1 MKPYIEW
8 TKEELVA
15 EKARLE
21 QEFAEVKA
29 KGLNLNISR
38 GKEFSLGDLGYFF
51 RNQPDRVIIAGF
63 VLTVLYIGLCIYASY
78 RAKKNVTP
86 EDPIHLVPHAT
97 EFHDRPRQNWKRSD
111 TVFYHGPESRQTDR
125 TSAPQ
130 ENEREKELTGS
141 HRK

>member
-1 MKPYIEW
+1 M
-8 TKEELVA
+8 L
-15 EKARLE
+15 
-21 QEFAEVKA
+21 
-29 KGLNLNISR
+29 LNISR

-63 VLTVLYIGLCIYASY
+63 VLTALYIGLCIYASY

-130 ENEREKELTGS
+130 ENEQEKELTGS

>member
-1 MKPYIEW
+1 MIIRF
-8 TKEELVA
+8 TS
-15 EKARLE
+15 
-21 QEFAEVKA
+21 A
-29 KGLNLNISR
+29 KHAQSETLR
-38 GKEFSLGDLGYFF
+38 DDDLIAQRDG
-51 RNQPDRVIIAGF
+51 IIAGF
-63 VLTVLYIGLCIYASY
+63 VLTALYIGLCIYASY